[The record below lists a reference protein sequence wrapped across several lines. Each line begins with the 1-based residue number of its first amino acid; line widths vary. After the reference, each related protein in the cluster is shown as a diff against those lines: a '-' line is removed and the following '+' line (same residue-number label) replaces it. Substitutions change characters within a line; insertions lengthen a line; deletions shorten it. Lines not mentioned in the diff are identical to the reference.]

1 MALLVHHSPNSDFIA
16 EGYWDKWLRQSPRI
30 REFDTDELIDR
41 LCAARRAQH
50 VLEETG
56 LSNKDASN
64 ILRTVKYPIPFRKS
78 DFPRH
83 KLAIRENRAR
93 YREYLES
100 TASLRDALQTAIED
114 LNASY
119 VRIIEWWL

>member
-1 MALLVHHSPNSDFIA
+1 MTTSDFIA
-16 EGYWDKWLRQSPRI
+16 ESFWDKWLTRPRGI
-30 REFDTDELIDR
+30 CEFDADELIDR
-41 LCAARRAQH
+41 LCAARRVQH
-50 VLEETG
+50 VLDETG
-56 LSNKDASN
+56 LSKEDAN
-64 ILRTVKYPIPFRKS
+64 NVLRMVKYPIPFRKS

-93 YREYLES
+93 YHEYLES

-114 LNASY
+114 LNVSY